1 VYSAI
6 FFQKK
11 AHERNDLPSVIAG
24 SIRFIISILRMDTLR
39 KDGDEEPIS
48 RRRACSSSA
57 ASRSTSAWSHA
68 RSACSSAWRSAMAFI
83 EHGGHISRHADL
95 IGASALH
102 RRPGREGLPASGRP
116 WSSRRS
122 SQSRS
127 QLGYPAEL
135 ALQRPATPVAP
146 STPLTTR
153 RLRHPTAPRS
163 CPPPYPPIAGTAAR
177 HCVAGRSRL
186 HRPPAHPY
194 PHADHA
200 RTSGL

>member
-1 VYSAI
+1 MVGSLRTLPGKC
-6 FFQKK
+6 Q
-11 AHERNDLPSVIAG
+11 LPCPPPSVPDQPPPPRPARLLQLG
-24 SIRFIISILRMDTLR
+24 GKPVYIRL
-39 KDGDEEPIS
+39 ES
-48 RRRACSSSA
+48 RA
-57 ASRSTSAWSHA
+57 RSVCISAWG
-68 RSACSSAWRSAMAFI
+68 SAMAFI

-95 IGASALH
+95 IGASAFH

-153 RLRHPTAPRS
+153 RLRPPTAPRS
-163 CPPPYPPIAGTAAR
+163 CPPPYPSIAGTVAR
-177 HCVAGRSRL
+177 HCVAGRSHL
-186 HRPPAHPY
+186 HRPPAQPD
-194 PHADHA
+194 PHTDHA